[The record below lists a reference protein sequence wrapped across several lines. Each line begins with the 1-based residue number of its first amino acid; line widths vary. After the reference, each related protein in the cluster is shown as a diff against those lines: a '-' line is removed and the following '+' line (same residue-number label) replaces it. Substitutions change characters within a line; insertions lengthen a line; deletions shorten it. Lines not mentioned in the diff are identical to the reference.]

1 MMKTSSDTP
10 TNLTASPATPVM
22 EQPMK
27 RDDERTLAQRG
38 EDAAQ
43 TPQRAQAAP
52 MVRFLGV
59 TKRYGALTVL
69 DELDLDVAPN
79 EKVAII
85 GPSGSGKSTLLRVL
99 MTLDP
104 LTSGMIEVD
113 GEPLTHMRS
122 GGKLVPAS
130 PRHLRAVRSKI
141 GMVFQSFNLFPH
153 MTALQNTIEAP
164 IHSLGLARNEAVE
177 RARELLSLVGLAD
190 KCNHYPSQLSG
201 GQQQRVAIARALAM
215 RPKVMLFDE
224 VTSALDPE
232 LCGEVLNVIR
242 RLGEEHN
249 LTMLMVTH
257 QMGFAKDF
265 ADRVCFFSQGKIVEQ
280 GPPREFFSAPKY
292 ERTQQFLRAVREAL

>member
-1 MMKTSSDTP
+1 
-10 TNLTASPATPVM
+10 M
-22 EQPMK
+22 ELQEKQMK
-27 RDDERTLAQRG
+27 RDLDPALGAAA
-38 EDAAQ
+38 DAAA
-43 TPQRAQAAP
+43 TTP
-52 MVRFLGV
+52 MVRFRGV
-59 TKRYGALTVL
+59 TKRYGSLTVL
-69 DELDLDVAPN
+69 DALDLDVARN

-104 LTSGMIEVD
+104 LTDGVIEVE
-113 GEPLTHMRS
+113 GEPLTHQMKN
-122 GGKLVPAS
+122 GALVPAS
-130 PRHLRAVRSKI
+130 DRHVRQVRSKI

-153 MTALQNTIEAP
+153 MSALQNTIEAP
-164 IHSLGLARNEAVE
+164 LSVLGMSEKEATE
-177 RARELLSLVGLAD
+177 RGRELLSMVGLAD
-190 KCNHYPSQLSG
+190 KCDHYPSQLSG

-242 RLGEEHN
+242 KLGHEHN

-257 QMGFAKDF
+257 QMGFAKEF

-280 GPPREFFSAPKY
+280 APPQQFFSAPQH
-292 ERTQQFLRAVREAL
+292 ERTKQFLRAVTEAM